1 MGLAVI
7 IMGSRSDLEHANKV
21 VSALAVLGVRSELR
35 VGSAHKSPEHVMALI
50 REYEARPEPK
60 VYLTIA
66 GRSNA
71 LSGLVDAMV
80 TAPVIACPV
89 YSDHFAG
96 ADVFSSLRMPS
107 GVAPAL
113 VLDPAGAALLTAKV
127 LGLGDDGVRARIA
140 TLQRASNER
149 ILQDDASVLAESQGR

>member
-113 VLDPAGAALLTAKV
+113 VLDPAGAALLAAKV